1 MTDKSLIM
9 EIHQLPERLKEE
21 VMHFIAFLKKEYA
34 TQPEAPKAGK
44 RVFGSSKGNYQ
55 LSPARIGGLEV
66 EARAGYFDSKEQ

>member
-34 TQPEAPKAGK
+34 AQPEVPKAGK
-44 RVFGSSKGNYQ
+44 RVFGSSNGNYQ
-55 LSPARIGGLEV
+55 LSPDFDEPLE
-66 EARAGYFDSKEQ
+66 EQKHEII